1 MHGDRAVS
9 VREEGTMDTENA
21 GWKWVV
27 RGVMESLVLLVGL
40 SLFGSLAVT
49 LLG

>member
-1 MHGDRAVS
+1 
-9 VREEGTMDTENA
+9 MDTENA

-27 RGVMESLVLLVGL
+27 RGVMETLVLLVGL
-40 SLFGSLAVT
+40 SLLGSLTVT

>member
-1 MHGDRAVS
+1 MN
-9 VREEGTMDTENA
+9 TEDS
-21 GWKWVV
+21 GWTWVV

>member
-1 MHGDRAVS
+1 
-9 VREEGTMDTENA
+9 MDSENA
-21 GWKWVV
+21 GWTWVV

>member
-1 MHGDRAVS
+1 MA
-9 VREEGTMDTENA
+9 TENV

-40 SLFGSLAVT
+40 SLFGALTVT